1 MSREVVW
8 TKAVVDAF
16 VDEACLSE
24 EEELIIRSR
33 AKGWTRTKQSIQYNM
48 SIRKIDYII
57 HTLKTKYDEAQK
69 YSEIL
74 PKRNIKKAGT
84 ECPGFLLYTILAP
97 DACTQLQALDTPL
110 RFSQGFRFLGDGTAL
125 PCRQAR
131 KGQSICRHIHRDY
144 GGQN

>member
-16 VDEACLSE
+16 VDEACLSD

-33 AKGWTRTKQSIQYNM
+33 AKGWT
-48 SIRKIDYII
+48 RKIDYII

-74 PKRNIKKAGT
+74 PKRNTKKAGT
-84 ECPGFLLYTILAP
+84 
-97 DACTQLQALDTPL
+97 
-110 RFSQGFRFLGDGTAL
+110 
-125 PCRQAR
+125 
-131 KGQSICRHIHRDY
+131 
-144 GGQN
+144 

>member
-33 AKGWTRTKQSIQYNM
+33 AKGWTRTKQSIKYNM

-57 HTLKTKYDEAQK
+57 HALKIKYDEAQK

-74 PKRNIKKAGT
+74 PKRNIKKTGT
-84 ECPGFLLYTILAP
+84 
-97 DACTQLQALDTPL
+97 
-110 RFSQGFRFLGDGTAL
+110 
-125 PCRQAR
+125 
-131 KGQSICRHIHRDY
+131 
-144 GGQN
+144 

>member
-16 VDEACLSE
+16 VDEACLSD

-74 PKRNIKKAGT
+74 PKRNTKKAGT
-84 ECPGFLLYTILAP
+84 
-97 DACTQLQALDTPL
+97 
-110 RFSQGFRFLGDGTAL
+110 
-125 PCRQAR
+125 
-131 KGQSICRHIHRDY
+131 
-144 GGQN
+144 

>member
-33 AKGWTRTKQSIQYNM
+33 AKGWTRTKQSMQYNM

-74 PKRNIKKAGT
+74 PKRNIKKSGT
-84 ECPGFLLYTILAP
+84 LCPGLFFISQFLILCLLP
-97 DACTQLQALDTPL
+97 HD
-110 RFSQGFRFLGDGTAL
+110 FRQKPSSHFHYFVLFFRINAQF
-125 PCRQAR
+125 PIAVQR
-131 KGQSICRHIHRDY
+131 
-144 GGQN
+144 

>member
-16 VDEACLSE
+16 VAEACLSD

-33 AKGWTRTKQSIQYNM
+33 AKGWTRTKQSMQYNM

-57 HTLKTKYDEAQK
+57 HTLKTKYAEAQK

-84 ECPGFLLYTILAP
+84 
-97 DACTQLQALDTPL
+97 
-110 RFSQGFRFLGDGTAL
+110 
-125 PCRQAR
+125 
-131 KGQSICRHIHRDY
+131 
-144 GGQN
+144 

>member
-16 VDEACLSE
+16 VDEACLSD

-33 AKGWTRTKQSIQYNM
+33 AKGWTRTKQSMQYNM

-69 YSEIL
+69 YSEIYQ
-74 PKRNIKKAGT
+74 KEYK
-84 ECPGFLLYTILAP
+84 E
-97 DACTQLQALDTPL
+97 
-110 RFSQGFRFLGDGTAL
+110 S
-125 PCRQAR
+125 
-131 KGQSICRHIHRDY
+131 RDVMSRSFFVVHY
-144 GGQN
+144 SCA